1 MLVVCWIQNLT
12 YHFVKWNKIQ
22 LVTKYLF
29 TTSHDYSSALNI
41 YVCVQNK
48 KTSIIIAY
56 QGNVRDNGRK
66 GSQVTWL
73 DKCFDGTRFYRIEP
87 KGQLI
92 SKCPYE
98 KSVLSK
104 IPTKKFPRFL
114 S

>member
-1 MLVVCWIQNLT
+1 M
-12 YHFVKWNKIQ
+12 
-22 LVTKYLF
+22 F

-56 QGNVRDNGRK
+56 QGNVRAQGKN

-87 KGQLI
+87 RENGFI
-92 SKCPYE
+92 
-98 KSVLSK
+98 
-104 IPTKKFPRFL
+104 IH
-114 S
+114 